1 MRHDARI
8 KAMIKIASLER
19 ESKENANLI
28 IKGSK
33 ELNDDQLFSIQG
45 STDREILVWRY
56 ILKLIN
62 DDSKN

>member
-1 MRHDARI
+1 MRHDAKI

-62 DDSKN
+62 DDNKN

>member
-62 DDSKN
+62 DDNKN